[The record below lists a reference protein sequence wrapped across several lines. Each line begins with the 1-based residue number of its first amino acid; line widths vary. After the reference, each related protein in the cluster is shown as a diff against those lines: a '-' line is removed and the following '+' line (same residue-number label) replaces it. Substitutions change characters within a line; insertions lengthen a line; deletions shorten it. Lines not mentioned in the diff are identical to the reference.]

1 MLFLDRDGVIIRDAG
16 YAKDPSQVQLIP
28 GIDELIRRVRER
40 NGKVIVVT
48 NQSGLGRGWIT
59 LENYQSVSARM
70 LELLAAKG
78 VAVDGIYFSPFYE
91 PEDPGP
97 DFLRDVTFQH
107 HGLRERGIWSKTWRK
122 PMPGMIQQAAADHGI
137 DLSKS
142 ILIGDRATDQVA
154 GAQAGLAQTYFL
166 KSEIL
171 ETETQELA
179 VWRSKYPEL
188 KLQPIEI
195 ENFGEVQLP

>member
-16 YAKDPSQVQLIP
+16 YAKDSSQVHLIP
-28 GIDELIRRVRER
+28 GIDELIRRVHEKS
-40 NGKVIVVT
+40 GKVIVVT

-59 LENYQSVSARM
+59 LESYQAVSGRM

-78 VAVDGIYFSPFYE
+78 VSVDAIYFSPFYE

-97 DFLRDVTFQH
+97 NFLHDVNFQH
-107 HGLRERGIWSKTWRK
+107 HGLRERGVWSKNWRK
-122 PMPGMIQQAAADHGI
+122 PMPGMIQQAALDHDI

-154 GAQAGLAQTYFL
+154 GALAGLARTYFL
-166 KSEIL
+166 KGEIF
-171 ETETQELA
+171 EAEMQELT

-188 KLQPIEI
+188 KLQPVEI
-195 ENFGEVQLP
+195 SHFGEVQLP